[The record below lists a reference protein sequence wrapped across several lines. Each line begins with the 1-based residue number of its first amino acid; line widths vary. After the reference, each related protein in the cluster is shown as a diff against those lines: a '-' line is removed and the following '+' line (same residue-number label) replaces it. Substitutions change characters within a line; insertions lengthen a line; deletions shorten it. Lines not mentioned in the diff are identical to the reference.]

1 MLGLLRI
8 SSKIVLVFTFLSGSF
23 IIFNCNLYLTCD
35 GSIRRRSKYQD
46 GSKALGSGFF
56 GEGIFDTSIIIP
68 STEVIHKWHKK
79 FSLWRLCCVTPTS
92 L

>member
-1 MLGLLRI
+1 MLGLYRNLTKESAI
-8 SSKIVLVFTFLSGSF
+8 FALLSGKF
-23 IIFNCNLYLTCD
+23 NIFNYFVFNRRCQLSTAGQN
-35 GSIRRRSKYQD
+35 IRTDQKPCP
-46 GSKALGSGFF
+46 AVFP
-56 GEGIFDTSIIIP
+56 GEGIFDTSILIP